1 MKIQM
6 SNVAMQF
13 LIRPPAGD
21 QIQNR
26 TNIVLFDFSW
36 VSSLLELFQF
46 YFAIARLYYNKGMFD
61 PLSPDRRRHAMELN
75 PVGETDLSD
84 PGKRRNIGRSPD
96 ETEIVPP
103 AGTLISRRRLLGQ
116 AGKALY
122 LAPTLAVI
130 GLAPKI
136 ARTDTISCP
145 PPVPGDPCTN
155 PASLTNPRTESN
167 ERQNRQQKRKQ
178 GRD

>member
-1 MKIQM
+1 
-6 SNVAMQF
+6 
-13 LIRPPAGD
+13 
-21 QIQNR
+21 
-26 TNIVLFDFSW
+26 
-36 VSSLLELFQF
+36 
-46 YFAIARLYYNKGMFD
+46 
-61 PLSPDRRRHAMELN
+61 MELN

-122 LAPTLAVI
+122 LAPTLTVI

-136 ARTDTISCP
+136 AEPIPFHARHLSQAIH
-145 PPVPGDPCTN
+145 
-155 PASLTNPRTESN
+155 ALTRH
-167 ERQNRQQKRKQ
+167 R
-178 GRD
+178 